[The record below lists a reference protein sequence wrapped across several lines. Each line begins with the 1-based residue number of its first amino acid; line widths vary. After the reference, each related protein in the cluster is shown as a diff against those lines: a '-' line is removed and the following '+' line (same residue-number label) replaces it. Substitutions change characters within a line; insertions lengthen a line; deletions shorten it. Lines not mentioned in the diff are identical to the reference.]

1 MSQLIRDQTP
11 FITMFRYSGRK
22 KLVRDD
28 LLLRSSISQVKAF
41 VEIASNTLYGVL
53 PTNSEQHHQLVPIKR
68 LLKILANPKLSLRYK
83 RQILLKYS
91 ADAYK
96 LILIVH
102 DTLRALL
109 WGQ

>member
-1 MSQLIRDQTP
+1 MSSLVREQAP

-22 KLVRDD
+22 RSTRQE
-28 LLLRSSISQVKAF
+28 LLQNTSISQVKAF

-53 PTNSEQHHQLVPIKR
+53 PTDSKQRHQLASIKK
-68 LLKILANPKLSLRYK
+68 LLKILANPKLSIRYK
-83 RQILLKYS
+83 RQTLVKYS
-91 ADAYK
+91 AEAYK
-96 LILIVH
+96 LIYIVH